1 MAEIHN
7 LEEFCSQTHKII
19 QVATENLPVPAE
31 DKARDIRKMMS
42 VFTYSLIKELSSD
55 SDVHEDDIYLRYLMG
70 GGLNAKQAKT
80 VVDRTR
86 DEFTQR
92 EFGKECLQAGK
103 EVVAKWN
110 TGDKD
115 IQPFLHNLLI

>member
-7 LEEFCSQTHKII
+7 LEELCSQTHEIL
-19 QVATENLPVPAE
+19 QVATEDLPVPAKE
-31 DKARDIRKMMS
+31 KARDIRKMVS

-55 SDVHEDDIYLRYLMG
+55 TEVHEDDIYLRYLMG
-70 GGLNAKQAKT
+70 GGLNTKQAKA

-92 EFGKECLQAGK
+92 EFGNECLQAGK
-103 EVVAKWN
+103 EVVKKWK

-115 IQPFLHNLLI
+115 IQPYLHNLLL

>member
-7 LEEFCSQTHKII
+7 LEELCSQTHEIL
-19 QVATENLPVPAE
+19 QVATQDFPVPAE
-31 DKARDIRKMMS
+31 EKARDIRKMMS
-42 VFTYSLIKELSSD
+42 VFTYSLIQELSSGTG
-55 SDVHEDDIYLRYLMG
+55 VHEDDIYLRYLMG

-92 EFGKECLQAGK
+92 EFGNECLQAGK
-103 EVVAKWN
+103 EVVIKWQ

-115 IQPFLHNLLI
+115 IQSYLHNLLL